1 MDDDNSARKV
11 INGDYCGFEVR
22 YLQNCEAA
30 GQGMPKIGAANR
42 KQSVENSKELNERL
56 SVVGALAE
64 NYRLVSFDAKTLFSS
79 APVKE
84 AIFSI

>member
-1 MDDDNSARKV
+1 MDLNSAT
-11 INGDYCGFEVR
+11 Y
-22 YLQNCEAA
+22 
-30 GQGMPKIGAANR
+30 KIAKRLVKECQKLGAANR

-64 NYRLVSFDAKTLFSS
+64 NYHLVSFDAKTLFSS

-84 AIFSI
+84 AIFFNLKSGFYDLGASS